1 LKKRSIPQNI
11 SRDGDQ
17 QRVREMK
24 ILSIVRRLLER
35 RKARRCEELSCAPQ
49 YDPLDHPEIKR
60 MTALELADL
69 PFDRGC
75 GRR

>member
-1 LKKRSIPQNI
+1 
-11 SRDGDQ
+11 
-17 QRVREMK
+17 MK

-35 RKARRCEELSCAPQ
+35 RKARRCEEQSCAPQ